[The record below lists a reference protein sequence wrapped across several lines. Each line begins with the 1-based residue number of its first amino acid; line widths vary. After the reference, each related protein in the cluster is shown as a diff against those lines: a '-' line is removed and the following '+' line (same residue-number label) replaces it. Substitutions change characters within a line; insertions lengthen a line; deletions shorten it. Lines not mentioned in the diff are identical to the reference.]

1 MNDMEKQ
8 MRELALEMFEIKEK
22 IESAKRA
29 DLPDKIRDFAIKEL
43 NERYEDKYDQFHNLE
58 ISYNTEMYKINSA
71 KLKEKYEARAA
82 EKQKAFDD
90 AIAETQKRNNYILEF
105 IKQDPSARV
114 TYNRTN
120 DLSYIDKMYGPQ
132 IDMFIRHQEE
142 ALKEP
147 VVVNE
152 EQVIEPVV
160 GVPETVIPEV
170 KNEEVSVGDV
180 EPVQEPV
187 EQTEENESATE
198 TVIPEVKNE
207 EVSVGDVEPVQE
219 PVEQTEENESA
230 NNELVP
236 EQQQETKNSLI
247 QDDGLKGAM
256 LTADVTEQNYEI
268 PKEPMT
274 VEEGNIKEDTQKHGV
289 SEKAQAENSVI
300 QNTNKE
306 KEEFEQNK
314 EYISQTTP
322 EKRSS
327 VSSIKE
333 ALNSFKDKINLHKDA
348 AIGFAKAVAVGAVAA
363 WALLTAGPAA
373 GAILAGGLQL
383 AAPATTTVL
392 GASAVHEFN
401 KGRKG

>member
-187 EQTEENESATE
+187 EQTEENESA
-198 TVIPEVKNE
+198 
-207 EVSVGDVEPVQE
+207 
-219 PVEQTEENESA
+219 

-247 QDDGLKGAM
+247 QDAGLKEAM
-256 LTADVTEQNYEI
+256 TAVGVTEQNHEL
-268 PKEPMT
+268 PKETIT
-274 VEEGNIKEDTQKHGV
+274 VEADNIEEDLQKHGV
-289 SEKAQAENSVI
+289 TEEVKVETEDVVNQDADL
-300 QNTNKE
+300 NKG
-306 KEEFEQNK
+306 KEESEQNK
-314 EYISQTTP
+314 EYVSQTTP
-322 EKRSS
+322 ERRSS

-363 WALLTAGPAA
+363 VALLTSGPVA
-373 GAILAGGLQL
+373 GAILAGGLKL

>member
-160 GVPETVIPEV
+160 GVP
-170 KNEEVSVGDV
+170 
-180 EPVQEPV
+180 
-187 EQTEENESATE
+187 E